1 MAKHKSSLT
10 DVTPADAVRLRDLA
24 AGWRGSEAELTVGP
38 ADARALAAVGCP
50 LGDPAPDTGWCRV
63 KAPDLVAAVDE
74 LPDDPAELLND
85 DGEPEAERLARQ
97 SPRPAARTPAPA
109 GGAAQTARKAEPVA
123 EHRAARGDEAK
134 ADKSK

>member
-1 MAKHKSSLT
+1 MAKTKT
-10 DVTPADAVRLRDLA
+10 TGGDEPTVTPLDARRLRDLA
-24 AGWRGSEAELTVGP
+24 AGWTASEAELTVGP
-38 ADARALAAVGCP
+38 ADARALEALGCPAEP
-50 LGDPAPDTGWCRV
+50 LGDATGAARV
-63 KAPDLVAAVDE
+63 TAADLVAAVDK

-123 EHRAARGDEAK
+123 EHRGARGDEAK
-134 ADKSK
+134 AK